1 MKKTLTSVVTLALL
15 SLSLTGCGNKG
26 KKIHL
31 QLVPSNDPAALM
43 TRAKA
48 LAPILD
54 KYAPGYS
61 FSIDVGASYA
71 ATTTALAAGQIDGGF
86 LTASGYAQRTI
97 EQPGAVSLLL
107 SAGRAGYKVQADDYK
122 GSDEAAR
129 EIQRKHRNGADGYV
143 YRGEQSKTLVNFYC
157 SVVFTLKDSE
167 RTALSKPTLDK
178 DGDGEISLA
187 ERHDGNAVWG
197 TRGATSSAG
206 YIYPTKYLY
215 DKGYTKGF
223 FDKAAY
229 DKLSDADKKLA
240 RINATQKSYPE
251 MVDNLRNGVI
261 DVAVGFF
268 DIRYGSAFVQTDS
281 KYHNDESVFTKTY
294 TAAVLDPIRNDTVC
308 AYGKLEDDKKE
319 AIKKAL
325 KGAVQDGSIHDNG
338 IKKGEKGASETD
350 YDLDNDGQPSG
361 AYLLYQIYSHT
372 SYIDG
377 KDSDY
382 DAARD
387 RYRWTNEHAGK

>member
-31 QLVPSNDPAALM
+31 QLVPSNDPATLL

-61 FSIDVGASYA
+61 FSIDVGSTYA

-122 GSDEAAR
+122 GLDEAAR
-129 EIQRKHRNGADGYV
+129 ENQRKHRNGADGYV
-143 YRGEQSKTLVNFYC
+143 YRGEQSSTLVNFYC

-167 RTALSKPTLDK
+167 RIALNKPALDTN
-178 DGDGEISLA
+178 GDGEISLD
-187 ERHDGNAVWG
+187 ERHAGNAVWG
-197 TRGATSSAG
+197 TMAATSSSG
-206 YIYPTKYLY
+206 FIYPTKYLY

-229 DKLSDADKKLA
+229 DKLSENDKKLA

-319 AIKKAL
+319 AIKTAL
-325 KGAVQDGSIHDNG
+325 KGAVKDGSIHDNG
-338 IKKGEKGASETD
+338 IKKGETGATDTD
-350 YDLDNDGQPSG
+350 YDIDNDGQPSG

-372 SYIDG
+372 NYREG

-382 DAARD
+382 DAARE
-387 RYRWTNEHAGK
+387 RYRWTNEHASK